1 MILLDTN
8 VAVAL
13 INRTSQLVRTR
24 FSAMRNAG
32 GTIALSSI
40 VVFEL
45 RYGVARS
52 QRKQFNAAA
61 VNEFQFGGGNLL
73 LLPFDDEDAAH
84 AGALRAALAARGMPI
99 GPYDVLIAGQALRH
113 RATLVTANTREFARV
128 PGLKV
133 EDWTRAE

>member
-1 MILLDTN
+1 
-8 VAVAL
+8 
-13 INRTSQLVRTR
+13 
-24 FSAMRNAG
+24 MRNAG